1 MAQMNLSEM
10 TVHMMNNKRVYR
22 SLSMRTSALDLRV
35 THHADGSVEDMC
47 EQHLEPEKLVDI
59 LVKLLLKFDELKAD
73 FGILRD
79 RVAMLDGGF
88 ADDED
93 VFWRDLYK
101 KGYQNDDY
109 EAFVA
114 VRGPHL
120 AKMDIIERAGMMK
133 QFEKVVE
140 DLTSRD

>member
-1 MAQMNLSEM
+1 MEM
-10 TVHMMNNKRVYR
+10 SQATFQ
-22 SLSMRTSALDLRV
+22 
-35 THHADGSVEDMC
+35 
-47 EQHLEPEKLVDI
+47 QHLDTQNKLVDE
-59 LVKLLLKFDELKAD
+59 LLALLHKFDELKAD

-109 EAFVA
+109 EAFVTA
-114 VRGPHL
+114 RGPHL
-120 AKMDIIERAGMMK
+120 AKIDIIERAGMMK